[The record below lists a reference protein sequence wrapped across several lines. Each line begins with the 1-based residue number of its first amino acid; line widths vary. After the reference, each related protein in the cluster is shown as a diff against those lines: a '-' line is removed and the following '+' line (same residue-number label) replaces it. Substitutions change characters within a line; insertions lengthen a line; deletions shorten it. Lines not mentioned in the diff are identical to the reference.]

1 MTGVTILHTART
13 QSWGGVD
20 LPWWLVWLL
29 IATAV
34 ALAFKRR
41 FGVTL

>member
-1 MTGVTILHTART
+1 VLVIHPPRS
-13 QSWGGVD
+13 QSWAGIE
-20 LPWWLVWLL
+20 LPWWLVWLVV
-29 IATAV
+29 ATAV